1 MSGRKNHGNNSKRF
15 DVNSFYAYIK
25 KAHIEQLLDKDGN
38 TPFDSDSID
47 QSVWEYAAYLYQDIV
62 NYGGKLP
69 YMDSDSISGSS
80 NTWSGV
86 TRDSDTTSLY
96 KPLRRW
102 LYSLDSEEGIDASS
116 DQITPGFNRR
126 YYTLPLSDSEGTVR
140 HVNIYTFLKSHL
152 DRWLQFDPYE
162 RRKIASRVADNL
174 DEDSDVRYRY
184 ADNVIIGIEE
194 DSDLARRMTEIISN
208 VLQTDSEVR
217 NEIIKSTVKGF
228 QNDSDAARDL
238 ARIIGNVLETDS
250 DIRNEYAD
258 SILESINQDSDQRT
272 ELGRIL
278 SDHEFESLE
287 AQVIKTRKVLPM
299 DSDDTGSI
307 GDSDNRFALGNFTT
321 VLTDNLKVRSL
332 EKDRIVFIS
341 DSEGKL
347 ETSSKLQWQGD
358 SELIIDGHL
367 KVITD
372 TKLATTRITDL
383 AKERI
388 VYVSDS
394 EGRLATS
401 DKLQWQGDSEL
412 VIEANLNVTADTKL
426 ATVKVTDLAK
436 ERIVFV
442 SDSEGRL
449 STSSNLQ
456 WQGDS
461 ELVVTRLN
469 VTLDSKLAS
478 ARVSNLVK
486 DRIVY
491 SSDSEGR
498 LATDTRLRFEDG
510 TLIYDD
516 IHMLAID
523 SDKFVRLLIENI
535 DSEFSQFVG
544 LDSEAVEKI
553 IGESTVLSQVAVPI
567 GPKGN
572 IYYIDSDNTN
582 VLVNDAIVK
591 IHTGFYNTSAEITA
605 AYSRKDTSQYPHLSD
620 NDSDGNRYRI
630 YDLRMDP
637 SLNRTNAPGYY
648 EHYLFDSDNTAG
660 PFAQVS
666 PWFGDSESTING
678 TYGVGRL
685 LHNPNTKKTWYNDGT
700 EIHEIGTARTFSDV
714 IVMENLTSPPD
725 SDVLGFEGLRP
736 GTVAVADGVTW
747 DPAGYGGLT
756 PYPVFWD
763 GGQWL
768 IFTLL

>member
-86 TRDSDTTSLY
+86 TRDSDTTNLY

-102 LYSLDSEEGIDASS
+102 LYSLDSKEGIDASS

-258 SILESINQDSDQRT
+258 SILESINQDSDQRK

-278 SDHEFESLE
+278 SDNEFEILE

-321 VLTDNLKVRSL
+321 VLTDDLKVRSL
-332 EKDRIVFIS
+332 EKDRIVFVS

-358 SELIIDGHL
+358 SELVIDGHL
-367 KVITD
+367 RVNVD
-372 TKLATTRITDL
+372 ARLATARVTDL
-383 AKERI
+383 AKDRIVFVSDSDGRLATSSNLQWQGDSELVIDGYLNVTLDSKLASAKVSNLVKDRI

-394 EGRLATS
+394 EGRLAT
-401 DKLQWQGDSEL
+401 
-412 VIEANLNVTADTKL
+412 NN
-426 ATVKVTDLAK
+426 
-436 ERIVFV
+436 
-442 SDSEGRL
+442 
-449 STSSNLQ
+449 N
-456 WQGDS
+456 
-461 ELVVTRLN
+461 
-469 VTLDSKLAS
+469 
-478 ARVSNLVK
+478 
-486 DRIVY
+486 
-491 SSDSEGR
+491 
-498 LATDTRLRFEDG
+498 LRFEDG
-510 TLIYDD
+510 KLIYDD
-516 IHMLAID
+516 VEMLAID
-523 SDKFVRLLIENI
+523 SDKFVSLLIENI

-567 GPKGN
+567 GPEGN

-582 VLVNDAIVK
+582 LLVNDSLVTIGSGNETTFKASLAKGRIG
-591 IHTGFYNTSAEITA
+591 HNT
-605 AYSRKDTSQYPHLSD
+605 D
-620 NDSDGNRYRI
+620 
-630 YDLRMDP
+630 
-637 SLNRTNAPGYY
+637 
-648 EHYLFDSDNTAG
+648 
-660 PFAQVS
+660 
-666 PWFGDSESTING
+666 
-678 TYGVGRL
+678 
-685 LHNPNTKKTWYNDGT
+685 TKKTFYNDGST
-700 EIHEIGTARTFSDV
+700 VHELGTARHFSDV

-725 SDVLGFEGLRP
+725 SDELGGEGLRP
-736 GTVAVADGVTW
+736 GTIAVADGVLW
-747 DPAGYGGLT
+747 DPAGYSGLT

>member
-1 MSGRKNHGNNSKRF
+1 MSGKKNHGNNSKRF

-25 KAHIEQLLDKDGN
+25 KAHVEELLDKDGN
-38 TPFDSDSID
+38 TPYDSDSID
-47 QSVWEYAAYLYQDIV
+47 RSVWEYAAYLYKDILD
-62 NYGGKLP
+62 YGGKLS
-69 YMDSDSISGSS
+69 YLDSDSISSS
-80 NTWSGV
+80 TNTWGPV
-86 TRDSDTTSLY
+86 TKDSDTTALY
-96 KPLRRW
+96 QPLRRF
-102 LYSLDSEEGIDASS
+102 LYSLDTNQGIDATA
-116 DQITPGFNRR
+116 DQITSGFNRR
-126 YYTLPLSDSEGTVR
+126 YYTVPLSDSEGTLR
-140 HVNIYTFLKSHL
+140 HVNVYTFLKSHF
-152 DRWLQFDPYE
+152 DRWMRFDPYE
-162 RRKIASRVADNL
+162 RRKIASRIADNL

-184 ADNVIIGIEE
+184 ADNVIIAMEE
-194 DSDLARRMTEIISN
+194 DSDLSRRVVELISN

-217 NEIIKSTVKGF
+217 NEVVKSTILAF

-250 DIRNEYAD
+250 DVRNEYAD
-258 SILESINQDSDQRT
+258 SVLTSIRQDSDQQVELGLILSSHEFT
-272 ELGRIL
+272 ELN
-278 SDHEFESLE
+278 
-287 AQVIKTRKVLPM
+287 AQTIFTRKVMPM

-321 VLTDNLKVRSL
+321 VLADDLKVRSL
-332 EKDRIVFIS
+332 EKDRVVYIG
-341 DSEGKL
+341 DSEGRL
-347 ETSSKLQWQGD
+347 ATSSKLQWQGD

-383 AKERI
+383 VKERI
-388 VYVSDS
+388 VYISDS

-412 VIEANLNVTADTKL
+412 VIDANLNVTNDIKL

-478 ARVSNLVK
+478 ARVSNLTK

-498 LATDTRLRFEDG
+498 LSTDTRLRFEDG

-516 IHMLAID
+516 VHMLAID

-535 DSEFSQFVG
+535 DSEFRQFVG

-553 IGESTVLSQVAVPI
+553 IGQSTVLSQVAVPV
-567 GPKGN
+567 GPLGN

-582 VLVNDAIVK
+582 ILTNDALVTI
-591 IHTGFYNTSAEITA
+591 GS
-605 AYSRKDTSQYPHLSD
+605 
-620 NDSDGNRYRI
+620 GN
-630 YDLRMDP
+630 
-637 SLNRTNAPGYY
+637 
-648 EHYLFDSDNTAG
+648 
-660 PFAQVS
+660 
-666 PWFGDSESTING
+666 ESTFKASLQK
-678 TYGVGRL
+678 GRMG
-685 LHNPNTKKTWYNDGT
+685 HNTDTKKTFYNDGST
-700 EIHEIGTARTFSDV
+700 VHEIGTARTFTDV
-714 IVMENLTSPPD
+714 VVIEQLASPPD
-725 SDVLGFEGLRP
+725 SDVLGIEGLRP
-736 GTVAVADGVTW
+736 GTIAVADGVNW
-747 DPAGYGGLT
+747 DPAGYSGVT

>member
-86 TRDSDTTSLY
+86 TRDSDTTNLY

-258 SILESINQDSDQRT
+258 SILESINQDSDQRK

-278 SDHEFESLE
+278 SDNEFEILE

-321 VLTDNLKVRSL
+321 VLTDDLKVRSL
-332 EKDRIVFIS
+332 EKDRIVFVS

-358 SELIIDGHL
+358 SELVIDGHL
-367 KVITD
+367 RVD
-372 TKLATTRITDL
+372 VDARLATARVTDL
-383 AKERI
+383 AKDRVVYVSDSDGRLATSSNLQWQGDSELVINGYLNVTLDSKLASAKVSNLVKDRI

-394 EGRLATS
+394 EGRLAT
-401 DKLQWQGDSEL
+401 
-412 VIEANLNVTADTKL
+412 NN
-426 ATVKVTDLAK
+426 
-436 ERIVFV
+436 
-442 SDSEGRL
+442 
-449 STSSNLQ
+449 N
-456 WQGDS
+456 
-461 ELVVTRLN
+461 
-469 VTLDSKLAS
+469 
-478 ARVSNLVK
+478 
-486 DRIVY
+486 
-491 SSDSEGR
+491 
-498 LATDTRLRFEDG
+498 LRFEDG
-510 TLIYDD
+510 KLIYDD
-516 IHMLAID
+516 VEMLAID
-523 SDKFVRLLIENI
+523 SDKFVSLLIENI

-572 IYYIDSDNTN
+572 VYYIDSDNTN

-591 IHTGFYNTSAEITA
+591 IHTGFYNSSTEISAAI
-605 AYSRKDTSQYPHLSD
+605 SRKTPSQYLHLSD
-620 NDSDGNRYRI
+620 NDSDGNRYTV
-630 YDLRMDP
+630 YDLRIDP
-637 SLNRTNAPGYY
+637 SLNTSGAPSYRTHWQY
-648 EHYLFDSDNTAG
+648 DSDRDHNPLYPYSG
-660 PFAQVS
+660 S
-666 PWFGDSESTING
+666 WGIDSDSTING

-685 LHNPNTKKTWYNDGT
+685 LHNPNTKKTWYNDGST
-700 EIHEIGTARTFSDV
+700 IHEIGTARTFSDV

-736 GTVAVADGVTW
+736 GTIAVADGVTW

>member
-1 MSGRKNHGNNSKRF
+1 MAGRKNHGNNSKRF

-25 KAHIEQLLDKDGN
+25 KAHVSELLDKDGN

-47 QSVWEYAAYLYQDIV
+47 NSVWEYAAYIYKDIQD
-62 NYGGKLP
+62 YGGRLS
-69 YMDSDSISGSS
+69 YHDSESFRSDSDGSGS
-80 NTWSGV
+80 NNWSAISRTAAISQV
-86 TRDSDTTSLY
+86 Y

-102 LYSLDSEEGIDASS
+102 LYSLDSDEGINASE
-116 DQITPGFNRR
+116 DQISSGFNRK
-126 YYTLPLSDSEGTVR
+126 YYTVPLTDSEGTLR
-140 HVNIYTFLKSHL
+140 HVNIYTFLKSHF
-152 DRWLQFDPYE
+152 DRWMRFDPYE

-184 ADNVIIGIEE
+184 ADNVIIAMEE
-194 DSDLARRMTEIISN
+194 DSDLSRRVVELVSN

-217 NEIIKSTVKGF
+217 NEILKTTIKAL

-250 DIRNEYAD
+250 DVRNEYAD
-258 SILESINQDSDQRT
+258 SVLASIRQDSDQQV
-272 ELGRIL
+272 ELGLIL
-278 SDHEFESLE
+278 SSHEFSELN
-287 AQVIKTRKVLPM
+287 AQTIFTRKIMPM

-321 VLTDNLKVRSL
+321 VLTDDLKVRSL
-332 EKDRIVFIS
+332 EKDRVVYIG
-341 DSEGKL
+341 DSEGRL
-347 ETSSKLQWQGD
+347 ATSSKLQWQGD

-388 VYVSDS
+388 VYISDS

-412 VIEANLNVTADTKL
+412 VIDANLNVTNDTKL
-426 ATVKVTDLAK
+426 STVKVTDLAK

-461 ELVVTRLN
+461 ELLVTRLN

-478 ARVSNLVK
+478 ARVSNLAK

-516 IHMLAID
+516 VHMLAID

-535 DSEFSQFVG
+535 DSEFRQFVG

-553 IGESTVLSQVAVPI
+553 IGQSTVLSQVAVPV
-567 GPKGN
+567 GSLGN

-582 VLVNDAIVK
+582 LLTNDALV
-591 IHTGFYNTSAEITA
+591 TVGS
-605 AYSRKDTSQYPHLSD
+605 
-620 NDSDGNRYRI
+620 GN
-630 YDLRMDP
+630 
-637 SLNRTNAPGYY
+637 
-648 EHYLFDSDNTAG
+648 
-660 PFAQVS
+660 
-666 PWFGDSESTING
+666 ESTFKASLQK
-678 TYGVGRL
+678 GRMG
-685 LHNPNTKKTWYNDGT
+685 HNTDTKKTFYNDGST
-700 EIHEIGTARTFSDV
+700 VHEIGTARTFTDV
-714 IVMENLTSPPD
+714 VVIEQLASPPD
-725 SDVLGFEGLRP
+725 SDVLGIEGLRP
-736 GTVAVADGVTW
+736 GTIAVADGVNW
-747 DPAGYGGLT
+747 DPAGYSGAT

-768 IFTLL
+768 IFSLF

>member
-1 MSGRKNHGNNSKRF
+1 MAGRKNHGNNSKRF

-25 KAHIEQLLDKDGN
+25 KAHVSELLDKDGN

-47 QSVWEYAAYLYQDIV
+47 NSVWEYAAYIYQDIQD
-62 NYGGKLP
+62 NGGKLP
-69 YMDSDSISGSS
+69 YQDSDSFRSDSDGSGS
-80 NTWSGV
+80 NNWSAISRTEAISRV
-86 TRDSDTTSLY
+86 Y

-102 LYSLDSEEGIDASS
+102 LYSLDSNEGIDASE
-116 DQITPGFNRR
+116 DQITPGFNRK
-126 YYTLPLSDSEGTVR
+126 YYTLPVSDSEGTLR
-140 HVNIYTFLKSHL
+140 HVNVYTFLKSHF
-152 DRWLQFDPYE
+152 DRWMRFDPYE
-162 RRKIASRVADNL
+162 RRKIASRIADNL

-184 ADNVIIGIEE
+184 ADNVIIAMEE
-194 DSDLARRMTEIISN
+194 DSDLSRRVVELVSN

-217 NEIIKSTVKGF
+217 NEILKTTIKAL

-250 DIRNEYAD
+250 DVRNEYAD
-258 SILESINQDSDQRT
+258 SVLASIRQDSDQQV
-272 ELGRIL
+272 ELGLIL
-278 SDHEFESLE
+278 SSHEFSELN
-287 AQVIKTRKVLPM
+287 AQTIFTRKIMPM

-321 VLTDNLKVRSL
+321 VLTDDLKVRSL
-332 EKDRIVFIS
+332 EKDRVVYIG
-341 DSEGKL
+341 DSEGRL
-347 ETSSKLQWQGD
+347 ATSSKLQWQGD

-388 VYVSDS
+388 VYISDS

-412 VIEANLNVTADTKL
+412 VIDANLNVTNDTKL
-426 ATVKVTDLAK
+426 STVKVTDLAK

-461 ELVVTRLN
+461 ELLVTRLN

-478 ARVSNLVK
+478 ARVSNLAK

-498 LATDTRLRFEDG
+498 LATDTKLRFEDG

-516 IHMLAID
+516 VHMLAID

-535 DSEFSQFVG
+535 DSEFRQFVG

-553 IGESTVLSQVAVPI
+553 IGQSTVLSQVAVPV
-567 GPKGN
+567 GPLGN

-582 VLVNDAIVK
+582 LLTNDALV
-591 IHTGFYNTSAEITA
+591 TVGS
-605 AYSRKDTSQYPHLSD
+605 
-620 NDSDGNRYRI
+620 GN
-630 YDLRMDP
+630 
-637 SLNRTNAPGYY
+637 
-648 EHYLFDSDNTAG
+648 
-660 PFAQVS
+660 
-666 PWFGDSESTING
+666 ESTFKASLQK
-678 TYGVGRL
+678 GRMG
-685 LHNPNTKKTWYNDGT
+685 HNTDTKKTFYNDGST
-700 EIHEIGTARTFSDV
+700 VHEIGTARTFSDV
-714 IVMENLTSPPD
+714 IVIENLTSPPD
-725 SDVLGFEGLRP
+725 SDILGIEGLRP
-736 GTVAVADGVTW
+736 GTLAVADGVTW
-747 DPAGYGGLT
+747 DPGGISGST

-768 IFTLL
+768 TFTLF